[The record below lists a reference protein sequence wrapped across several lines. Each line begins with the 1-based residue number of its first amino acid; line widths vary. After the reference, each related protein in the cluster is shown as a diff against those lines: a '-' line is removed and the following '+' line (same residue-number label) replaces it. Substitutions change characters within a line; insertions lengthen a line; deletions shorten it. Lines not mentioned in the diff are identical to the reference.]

1 MLCQTAVVVVWFF
14 YCFGSVVFL
23 IEKML
28 FSKTFNIMNRG
39 LDASSLRNEV
49 IANNLANVDTPGFK
63 RSDVSFEQELLKAM
77 SGKQKLQGFVTN
89 EKHIPIGGPSQGEI
103 APRVV
108 PERTTSIRNDG
119 NNVDIDRE
127 MAALAKNSIMYSAL
141 IEEINGEFRKIK
153 TAIEGR

>member
-1 MLCQTAVVVVWFF
+1 MPNCGSRGLVFLL
-14 YCFGSVVFL
+14 FGRVILL

-28 FSKTFNIMNRG
+28 FNNPFNIMSRG
-39 LDASSLRNEV
+39 LDAASLRNEV

-77 SGKQKLQGFVTN
+77 SGKQKLQGFVTD

-103 APRVV
+103 VPRVI
-108 PERTTSIRNDG
+108 PEKTTSIRNDG

-127 MAALAKNSIMYSAL
+127 MAAMAKNSIVYSAL

>member
-1 MLCQTAVVVVWFF
+1 M
-14 YCFGSVVFL
+14 

-28 FSKTFNIMNRG
+28 FNKTFNLMARG

-63 RSDVSFEQELLKAM
+63 RSDVSFEHELQKAM
-77 SGKQKLQGFVTN
+77 LGKQKLQGFVTN
-89 EKHIPIGGPSQGEI
+89 QKHIPIGGPSPGEI
-103 APRVV
+103 VPSVI

-141 IEEINGEFRKIK
+141 TEEINGEFRKIK
-153 TAIEGR
+153 IAIEGR